1 MRTPLSSQHCLCPP
15 YCPRAS
21 SNIPALCHLASD
33 AQDPAPDGLL
43 CPAWKTPSST
53 MLCHMCH
60 TTQSCDYAPSPWCSP
75 GPRPHLTPAFRSFA
89 LPSISAFPPQGSL
102 SIHTVSLSHPPAS
115 SLLLSA
121 LCLCYSTS
129 SLETSLPS
137 QDRQPKVTCRV
148 SPLPSHVGT
157 CQLISVSLPKPPT
170 QFPLPLKDGPAR
182 PPPPLPS

>member
-1 MRTPLSSQHCLCPP
+1 VRTPLSSQHCLCPP

-102 SIHTVSLSHPPAS
+102 SIHTVSLSPPPC
-115 SLLLSA
+115 LQPPP
-121 LCLCYSTS
+121 LC
-129 SLETSLPS
+129 
-137 QDRQPKVTCRV
+137 
-148 SPLPSHVGT
+148 
-157 CQLISVSLPKPPT
+157 
-170 QFPLPLKDGPAR
+170 PLPLLQHLFPGNFSPKSRSATQGH
-182 PPPPLPS
+182 L